1 MAHEISPTA
10 RALLALEAIQNVPG
24 ITAARLGERLGVTE
38 RAARRY
44 VAILREAELPIESV
58 SGPYGG
64 YQVGHGL
71 RLPPLTFTAAEAS
84 GLVMAVLEGHK
95 GAADPA
101 DLVGGALAK
110 IVRVLPSRV
119 AAQVRTIR
127 DGPSGGQGGQ
137 GGSGGE
143 GEDPSPAALVGLE
156 VMTVLFDACATGR
169 GLRLSYR
176 RGPWAGDSAD
186 LEMEVDPWAVVL
198 RHSRWYLLCWSH
210 TADARRV
217 LRIDR
222 IVTAAQSP
230 ETFTPPTGLD
240 ALAVLEE
247 HLSQGWTY
255 EVDVLVDATVTEVAR
270 WLPRSLGALSPC
282 DDGRLARLRAT
293 TANPGWYVG
302 RLAVLPYAFHVNGSA
317 ELRQAAADLGR
328 RLNAAASA
336 DSGAPLS
343 PAGTVTRQLPIS
355 FDHPVSPSYQC

>member
-1 MAHEISPTA
+1 MAHVGGAREISPTA

-119 AAQVRTIR
+119 ATQVAAIR
-127 DGPSGGQGGQ
+127 GGASGG
-137 GGSGGE
+137 SGE
-143 GEDPSPAALVGLE
+143 GEDPSPAALVGLD
-156 VMTVLFDACATGR
+156 VMTVLFDACAAAR
-169 GLRLSYR
+169 RLRLTYR
-176 RGPWAGDSAD
+176 RGHWSGDSAD
-186 LEMEVDPWAVVL
+186 RAMEVDPWAVVL

-210 TADARRV
+210 GVSARRV

-222 IVTAAQSP
+222 IVTASQAL
-230 ETFTPPTGLD
+230 ETFTPPAGLD

-255 EVDVLVDATVTEVAR
+255 GVDVVIDATVTEVAR
-270 WLPRSLGALSPC
+270 WLPRSLGTLSPS
-282 DDGRLARLRAT
+282 DGGRRAQLRAS
-293 TANPGWYVG
+293 TANPAWYAG
-302 RLAVLPYAFHVNGSA
+302 RLAVLPYAFHVTGSP
-317 ELRQAAADLGR
+317 ELRQAASDLGR
-328 RLNAAASA
+328 RLLAAGSA
-336 DSGAPLS
+336 DSGTPRDLAP
-343 PAGTVTRQLPIS
+343 
-355 FDHPVSPSYQC
+355 